1 MITIPLAITA
11 EYNLDNKY
19 VKICDNTDYE
29 SEYVGAT
36 QNIVG
41 IITVY
46 KGAVKIYENTDFLNA
61 NITPNILRCVN
72 IDLPING
79 NGNIDG
85 DVYNIVYTIKDN
97 SDNVQVNTS
106 LSCDICVNIPTDISI
121 SHRYDC
127 LVPIFESV
135 DNTKYNNCDVQP
147 DLIERTHTLSYCANG
162 IPFSE
167 QPEDITTSNATI
179 TTNKLFT
186 NSVVKSKLS
195 LKFTY
200 NLCPNVTLVKSISAT
215 RETQIDC
222 PADLCKINCCVKG
235 LANKYIKAKENGN
248 EKDKDK
254 LGSALYEVGALL
266 SILKSSIECK
276 KTSGIGK
283 IINEIK
289 EITGCDGDCG
299 CETKENV
306 SEPIGQFLFPN
317 LIIETC
323 PEDLTA
329 VRDFDGQTFKYKLC
343 LSEEIKDKLECI
355 SDVSVIGDEF
365 IDIKEITKIPLSGC
379 PTKEFTVQFDYD
391 KFIEGLCISGDGCG
405 MKVEKVKQTDC
416 DEYCIVISFDPTKAI
431 DIQAIPDALLGTTPD
446 EFKLAKTRV
455 EVVKQVGCP
464 TSYFINTSK
473 VSGNDFRNTTFTN
486 YYSTPTSLQH
496 VKIGAKYKNS
506 LGLQSESL
514 TTIGNISC
522 FTPLQIP
529 QYTFSLEGD
538 EVEIEALFVLAKT
551 NVSGNNYVSFNFN
564 GAVQTSTVYLTTVD
578 KYLKVKVNIIR
589 TAFNT
594 VQIRTEYKI
603 TGNSDRTY
611 YALNN
616 AAVDVSIDHQF
627 NFCAYQNALN
637 EIELQYASMQFKF
650 V

>member
-1 MITIPLAITA
+1 M
-11 EYNLDNKY
+11 D
-19 VKICDNTDYE
+19 
-29 SEYVGAT
+29 
-36 QNIVG
+36 
-41 IITVY
+41 
-46 KGAVKIYENTDFLNA
+46 
-61 NITPNILRCVN
+61 R
-72 IDLPING
+72 
-79 NGNIDG
+79 
-85 DVYNIVYTIKDN
+85 
-97 SDNVQVNTS
+97 
-106 LSCDICVNIPTDISI
+106 
-121 SHRYDC
+121 
-127 LVPIFESV
+127 
-135 DNTKYNNCDVQP
+135 
-147 DLIERTHTLSYCANG
+147 
-162 IPFSE
+162 
-167 QPEDITTSNATI
+167 
-179 TTNKLFT
+179 
-186 NSVVKSKLS
+186 
-195 LKFTY
+195 
-200 NLCPNVTLVKSISAT
+200 
-215 RETQIDC
+215 
-222 PADLCKINCCVKG
+222 
-235 LANKYIKAKENGN
+235 ENGN

-289 EITGCDGDCG
+289 EITNCDGDCG
-299 CETKENV
+299 CETKENI
-306 SEPIGQFLFPN
+306 SEQIGQFLFPN

-323 PEDLTA
+323 TEDLTA

-355 SDVSVIGDEF
+355 SNVEITGDEY
-365 IDIKEITKIPLSGC
+365 ISVDEKITTPISGC
-379 PTKEFTVQFDYD
+379 QLKEVFISFDYD

-416 DEYCIVISFDPTKAI
+416 DEYCIVISFDPSKAI
-431 DIQAIPDALLGTTPD
+431 DIQAIPDSLLGTTPD
-446 EFKLAKTRV
+446 EFKLAKARV
-455 EVVKQVGCP
+455 EVVKQEGCP
-464 TSYFINTSK
+464 TSYFINTAK

-486 YYSTPTSLQH
+486 YYSTSTTLQH

-506 LGLQSESL
+506 LGLQAESL
-514 TTIGNISC
+514 ATVGNISC

-538 EVEIEALFVLAKT
+538 EVEIEALFLLAKT

-564 GAVQTSTVYLTTVD
+564 GSVQTSTVYLTTAD

-589 TAFNT
+589 TSFNT

-616 AAVDVSIDHQF
+616 VSVDVSIDNQF